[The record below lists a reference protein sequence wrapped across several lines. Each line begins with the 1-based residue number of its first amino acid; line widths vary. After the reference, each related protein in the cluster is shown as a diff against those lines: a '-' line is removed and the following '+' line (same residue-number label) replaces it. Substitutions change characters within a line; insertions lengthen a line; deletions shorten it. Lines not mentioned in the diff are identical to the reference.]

1 MKKVLLLP
9 FLLGLTIFTNG
20 APATDRHAEEAV
32 KADSNCF
39 TEFYECKEME
49 SKIDCEKEFMECT
62 FNNIGNEEIL
72 QVLKRTCGM
81 PVFAEGAKKRY
92 SALKK
97 DVDCYEEFMKCENE
111 HPEQEEKIPLNI
123 ITECMFDSMECVVR
137 EHIMSYSD
145 LVEKGR
151 ENCKMFRESEAEVP
165 EEPCEVVNKRC
176 LEAAEG
182 NLIAVA
188 ECDDVYENCKLEEA
202 AQ

>member
-1 MKKVLLLP
+1 MLLLP
-9 FLLGLTIFTNG
+9 FLLSLTIFTNG
-20 APATDRHAEEAV
+20 APATDPHAEEAV
-32 KADSNCF
+32 KADTNCVIEF
-39 TEFYECKEME
+39 QECRENKTEEDCVTEFFECL
-49 SKIDCEKEFMECT
+49 
-62 FNNIGNEEIL
+62 FNNIGNEEML
-72 QVLKRTCGM
+72 QILKRTCSM

-92 SALKK
+92 SALKR

-165 EEPCEVVNKRC
+165 KEPCEVENKRC